1 MLVTEVPV
9 DQTRVA
15 RIGHIPEGKIIERT
29 SPPNV
34 VICSVSVPPVLTND
48 R

>member
-9 DQTRVA
+9 DHTRVA
-15 RIGHIPEGKIIERT
+15 RIGHMPEGSTMETT